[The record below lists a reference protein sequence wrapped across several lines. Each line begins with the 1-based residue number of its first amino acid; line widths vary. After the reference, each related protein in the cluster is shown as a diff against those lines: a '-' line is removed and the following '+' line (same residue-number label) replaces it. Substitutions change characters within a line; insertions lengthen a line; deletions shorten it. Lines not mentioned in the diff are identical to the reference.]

1 MKKLTFSMLLLF
13 FITSY
18 SIVNAQENEDII
30 FNNAEIWLCTDAQ
43 IVNNPMLNTGA
54 NIAGKT
60 FKATDFFEIIKTPDK
75 QRAANGRKLFDTP
88 QSMIWKESTEMPNT
102 DNINNEQ
109 YAYTYMAGYLE
120 NIKYQ
125 EVKLKAE
132 SSSPYELYLDGE
144 KIISYDIFCQ
154 SKTKDKRKSTS
165 CYPPQKHWG

>member
-60 FKATDFFEIIKTPDK
+60 FKATDF
-75 QRAANGRKLFDTP
+75 
-88 QSMIWKESTEMPNT
+88 
-102 DNINNEQ
+102 
-109 YAYTYMAGYLE
+109 
-120 NIKYQ
+120 
-125 EVKLKAE
+125 
-132 SSSPYELYLDGE
+132 
-144 KIISYDIFCQ
+144 
-154 SKTKDKRKSTS
+154 
-165 CYPPQKHWG
+165 